1 MELVYAPA
9 DILKK
14 PTISVDEDMDNVVQL
29 AEQMHKIMS
38 QNNGIGLAAPQ
49 VGIDKSFFIVGDK
62 TRYMLAVNPKIIETS
77 DEQVLMTEGCL
88 SFPGIF
94 LKVLRPL
101 NVVVE
106 YVNNKGETV
115 NEKLEGMMSRVF
127 QHEYD
132 HTQGKTKLDKVSK
145 FKYNQALKKAHKLMK
160 KNMREVKNAKKGN

>member
-14 PTISVDEDMDNVVQL
+14 PTISVDEDMDNVVKL
-29 AEQMHKIMS
+29 AEQMHSLMV

-62 TRYMLAVNPKIIETS
+62 TRYKLAVNPKIIETS
-77 DEQVLMTEGCL
+77 EEKVLMTEGCL
-88 SFPGIF
+88 SFPGLF

-101 NVVVE
+101 NCVVE

-127 QHEYD
+127 QHETD
-132 HTQGKTKLDKVSK
+132 HLNGITFDTLVSKLKLDM
-145 FKYNQALKKAHKLMK
+145 AMK
-160 KNMREVKNAKKGN
+160 KRDKRLKHNG

>member
-14 PTISVDEDMDNVVQL
+14 PTISVDEDMDNVVKL
-29 AEQMHKIMS
+29 AEQMHTLMI

-49 VGIDKSFFIVGDK
+49 VGIDKSFFIIGDN
-62 TRYMLAVNPKIIETS
+62 TRYKLAVNPKIIETS
-77 DEQVLMTEGCL
+77 KEQTLMTEGCL
-88 SFPGIF
+88 SFPGLF

-106 YVNNKGETV
+106 YVNTNGEKV

-127 QHEYD
+127 QHETD
-132 HTQGKTKLDKVSK
+132 HLNGITFDTLVSKLKLDM
-145 FKYNQALKKAHKLMK
+145 AMK
-160 KNMREVKNAKKGN
+160 KLNKRLKRNG

>member
-14 PTISVDEDMDNVVQL
+14 PTISVDDDMDNVVKL
-29 AEQMHKIMS
+29 AEQMHTLMI

-49 VGIDKSFFIVGDK
+49 VNIDKSFFIVGDK
-62 TRYMLAVNPKIIETS
+62 TRYKLAVNPKIIETS
-77 DEQVLMTEGCL
+77 EEKTLMTEGCL
-88 SFPGIF
+88 SFPGLF

-101 NVVVE
+101 NCVVE

-127 QHEYD
+127 QHETD
-132 HTQGKTKLDKVSK
+132 HLNGITFDTLVSKLKLDMAIRKRDK
-145 FKYNQALKKAHKLMK
+145 RLKQ
-160 KNMREVKNAKKGN
+160 NG

>member
-14 PTISVDEDMDNVVQL
+14 PTISVDEDMDNVVKL
-29 AEQMHKIMS
+29 AEQMHTVMA
-38 QNNGIGLAAPQ
+38 QNYGIGLAAPQ

-62 TRYMLAVNPKIIETS
+62 TRYKLAVNPQIVEFGEEKGLI
-77 DEQVLMTEGCL
+77 TEGCL
-88 SFPGIF
+88 SFPGLF

-101 NVVVE
+101 NCVVE

-127 QHEYD
+127 QHETD
-132 HTQGKTKLDKVSK
+132 HLNGITFDTLVSKLKLDM
-145 FKYNQALKKAHKLMK
+145 AMK
-160 KNMREVKNAKKGN
+160 KRDKRLK

>member
-9 DILKK
+9 EILKK

-62 TRYMLAVNPKIIETS
+62 TRYMLAVNPKIIETG
-77 DEQVLMTEGCL
+77 DEQGLITEGCL

-115 NEKLEGMMSRVF
+115 NEKLDGMMSRVF
-127 QHEYD
+127 QHETD
-132 HTQGKTKLDKVSK
+132 HLNGVTFDTLVSK
-145 FKYNQALKKAHKLMK
+145 LKLGMAMK
-160 KNMREVKNAKKGN
+160 KRDKRLKQNG

>member
-1 MELVYAPA
+1 MDLVYAQA

-29 AEQMHKIMS
+29 AEQMHTVMA

-49 VGIDKSFFIVGDK
+49 VNIDKSFFIVGDK
-62 TRYMLAVNPKIIETS
+62 TRYKLAVNPKIVETS
-77 DEQVLMTEGCL
+77 KEQGIMTEGCL
-88 SFPGIF
+88 SFPGLF

-101 NVVVE
+101 NCVVE

-127 QHEYD
+127 QHETD
-132 HTQGKTKLDKVSK
+132 HLNGITFDTLVSKLKLDMAIKK
-145 FKYNQALKKAHKLMK
+145 RDKRLK
-160 KNMREVKNAKKGN
+160 

>member
-14 PTISVDEDMDNVVQL
+14 PTISVDEDMDNVVKL
-29 AEQMHKIMS
+29 AEQMHTLMI

-49 VGIDKSFFIVGDK
+49 VGIDKSFFIIGDK
-62 TRYMLAVNPKIIETS
+62 TRYKLAVNPKIIETS
-77 DEQVLMTEGCL
+77 KEQTLMTEGCL
-88 SFPGIF
+88 SFPGLF

-106 YVNNKGETV
+106 YVNTNGEKV

-127 QHEYD
+127 QHETD
-132 HTQGKTKLDKVSK
+132 HLNGITFDTLVSKLKLDM
-145 FKYNQALKKAHKLMK
+145 AMK
-160 KNMREVKNAKKGN
+160 KLNKRLKRNG

>member
-14 PTISVDEDMDNVVQL
+14 PTISVDEDMDNVVKL
-29 AEQMHKIMS
+29 AEQMHTIMA
-38 QNNGIGLAAPQ
+38 QNYGIGLAAPQ

-62 TRYMLAVNPKIIETS
+62 TRYKLAVNPRIIETS
-77 DEQVLMTEGCL
+77 KEKVLMTEGCL
-88 SFPGIF
+88 SFPNLF

-101 NVVVE
+101 NCVVE

-127 QHEYD
+127 QHETD
-132 HTQGKTKLDKVSK
+132 HLNGITFDTLVSKLKLDMAIKK
-145 FKYNQALKKAHKLMK
+145 RDKRLK
-160 KNMREVKNAKKGN
+160 

>member
-9 DILKK
+9 EILKK

-77 DEQVLMTEGCL
+77 EEKVLMTEGCL

-115 NEKLEGMMSRVF
+115 NEKLDGMMSRVF
-127 QHEYD
+127 QHETD
-132 HTQGKTKLDKVSK
+132 HLNGVTFDTLVSK
-145 FKYNQALKKAHKLMK
+145 PKLGMAMK
-160 KNMREVKNAKKGN
+160 KRD

>member
-9 DILKK
+9 EILKK

-101 NVVVE
+101 NAVVE
-106 YVNNKGETV
+106 YVNTKGETV

-127 QHEYD
+127 QHETD
-132 HTQGKTKLDKVSK
+132 HLNGITFDTLVSKLKLDM
-145 FKYNQALKKAHKLMK
+145 AMK
-160 KNMREVKNAKKGN
+160 KLNKRLKHNG

>member
-14 PTISVDEDMDNVVQL
+14 PTISVDEDMDNVVKL
-29 AEQMHKIMS
+29 AEQMHTLMI

-49 VGIDKSFFIVGDK
+49 VNINKSFFIVGDK
-62 TRYMLAVNPKIIETS
+62 TRYKLAVNPKIIETS
-77 DEQVLMTEGCL
+77 EEKVLMTEGCL
-88 SFPGIF
+88 SFPGLF

-101 NVVVE
+101 NCVVE

-127 QHEYD
+127 QHETD
-132 HTQGKTKLDKVSK
+132 HLNGITFDTLVSKLKLDMAIKK
-145 FKYNQALKKAHKLMK
+145 RDKRLK
-160 KNMREVKNAKKGN
+160 